1 MNLMKRLLVLLSI
14 FLTCHSYGQT
24 FHVDIKN
31 PDTIVCFGK
40 KVTLEALVSDP
51 NGTGTYIFKWFKKGI
66 VIPDSTR
73 KFLVFNPVTPSDT
86 GYYNVVVL
94 DTTNQRT
101 DTSDRSPLRMRG
113 QLHIDTLYRYNA
125 LGCPTDSNGQMKIRV
140 SGGNPPYTYQWSGGS
155 FHQLDTLGVGFPKGT
170 YHITVTDSD
179 TSHCVFRE
187 FKIEVIRLHKMT
199 FSVTPKSDT
208 GSIVV
213 YLSNPLITVSIPDT
227 AVKHLD
233 NWNWDFGDKTP
244 KVQNVN
250 PCQHSYAKTGPYIV
264 SLNFTDNV
272 DGQLCDSTVDTAVT
286 VKTIRLF
293 VPNVIT
299 PGSGDDNSSLNIR
312 ERSLTDDKPS
322 GGNLDLS
329 EIFLSTQMIIF
340 NRQGKRVFE
349 KTNYKSGD
357 WDGDNLAA
365 GVYYYILKC
374 HGENG
379 DEVYK
384 GAITIIRH

>member
-1 MNLMKRLLVLLSI
+1 MKRILVLLSI
-14 FLTCHSYGQT
+14 FLAFHSYGQT
-24 FHVDIKN
+24 FRVN
-31 PDTIVCFGK
+31 VTTTDTLVCYGGK
-40 KVTLEALVSDP
+40 TTFQAFIIPQTTTDFY
-51 NGTGTYIFKWFKKGI
+51 TYKWLFKGS
-66 VIPDSTR
+66 VLPDSTDI
-73 KFLVFNPVTPSDT
+73 LALNTITPADT
-86 GYYNVVVL
+86 GYYFCVVV
-94 DTTNQRT
+94 DTNTHIT
-101 DTSDRSPLRMRG
+101 DTSEGALLRMRA

-179 TSHCVFRE
+179 TSHCVIRE
-187 FKIEVIRLHKMT
+187 FKIEVIKLHKIT
-199 FSVTPKSDT
+199 FSVTPPSDT
-208 GSIVV
+208 V
-213 YLSNPLITVSIPDT
+213 YLSNPLITVSIPDS

-272 DGQLCDSTVDTAVT
+272 DGQLCDSTVDTSLT

-293 VPNVIT
+293 IPNVIT

-312 ERSLTDDKPS
+312 ELSLTDDKPS

-329 EIFLSTQMIIF
+329 EIFLSTQMFIF

-357 WDGDNLAA
+357 WDGGNLAA

-379 DEVYK
+379 DEVHK
-384 GAITIIRH
+384 GAVTIIRH